1 MIDILKNSF
10 IMAILVFISSYF
22 FFYLFGIGYETQ
34 IINGRAV
41 RRMSW
46 KYPLALALLVWM
58 IWYFY
63 LYPAPEVLQE
73 SGMQRPAQLSPAAV
87 FESAK
92 KTESDL
98 IVADPLAS
106 GKLKNYSNQ
115 KMIMQ
120 NWV

>member
-10 IMAILVFISSYF
+10 VMAIIVFVASYF

-34 IINGRAV
+34 IINGRMV

-46 KYPLALALLVWM
+46 KYPLALSLLVWM

-63 LYPAPEVLQE
+63 LYPAPEVIQE
-73 SGMQRPAQLSPAAV
+73 QEDQNTRLTPAAP
-87 FESAK
+87 FDTPKGKS
-92 KTESDL
+92 ESDL
-98 IVADPLAS
+98 IVAEPANKVKS
-106 GKLKNYSNQ
+106 YSNQ